1 MTDPTPAPWYRRTHW
16 RILAALVVGLVYGV
30 MAALAGWSEFT
41 ADWITP
47 FGTIFLRLLLLI
59 AVPLVLGSLITGV
72 ASLADLR
79 KLSRIG
85 SRTIAIYLATTF
97 VALVIGLALVNT
109 IRPGASIPEDVRFR
123 LQEQYESDVEARQE
137 TAAEVAERSP
147 LQPPRRHG
155 ARERPL
161 RGDAEPRDAER
172 RLPGLPA
179 RGRPAAPCRAHR
191 PNPFSICSP
200 ASTRPSSRSSR

>member
-1 MTDPTPAPWYRRTHW
+1 MTDSAPAPWYRQTHW

-30 MAALAGWSEFT
+30 VAALAGWSRFT

-85 SRTIAIYLATTF
+85 SRTIVIYLATTF
-97 VALVIGLALVNT
+97 VALVIGLALVNVM
-109 IRPGASIPEDVRFR
+109 GLVVHDQDVA
-123 LQEQYESDVEARQE
+123 L
-137 TAAEVAERSP
+137 AADLVAEYAFDQLRVALLRVALDVAERFPHP
-147 LQPPRRHG
+147 LPSLRCIASRRSVEVLWRAAG
-155 ARERPL
+155 
-161 RGDAEPRDAER
+161 
-172 RLPGLPA
+172 
-179 RGRPAAPCRAHR
+179 PAASPVDRAWR
-191 PNPFSICSP
+191 FANTPRAPRTAN
-200 ASTRPSSRSSR
+200 